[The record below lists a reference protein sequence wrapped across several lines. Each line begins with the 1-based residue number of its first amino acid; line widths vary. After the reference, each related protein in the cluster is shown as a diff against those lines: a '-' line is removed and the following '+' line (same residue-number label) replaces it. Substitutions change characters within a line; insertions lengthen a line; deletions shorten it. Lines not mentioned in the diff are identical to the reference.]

1 MSNLARCHTVW
12 SSAVNQQLFRLMLAL
27 GCALTEFPFCSFG
40 SGFMKPSK
48 WLHNKPWL
56 LGLESRCDCSF
67 RGRHFVIEGSFTR
80 TGIAEFDK
88 RCQPDCFS
96 VYGKNP
102 RPGEALSAFSAAYP
116 LPLCDKMSRGSA
128 AAHKRLSADTG
139 LLGRRIGLHRR
150 PALVANSVD
159 RSVLRAWFED
169 SDWVADPCETLQYK

>member
-1 MSNLARCHTVW
+1 
-12 SSAVNQQLFRLMLAL
+12 MLAL

-169 SDWVADPCETLQYK
+169 SDWVADPCETFQYK